1 MSQQLPLKSYGDSA
15 CFVECCLFSFSVP
28 NTSITPE
35 GTILIFTIFQ
45 TLIPTSSDFLN
56 TFLAVTSGLLEVKG
70 NQLLGN
76 ISELFPRQYSPDILV
91 MGEVFQ
97 IKP

>member
-1 MSQQLPLKSYGDSA
+1 ML
-15 CFVECCLFSFSVP
+15 CRMLFMLILRP
-28 NTSITPE
+28 YKSITPE

-45 TLIPTSSDFLN
+45 TLILASSDFLN
-56 TFLAVTSGLLEVKG
+56 TFLAAAPGLLEVKG

-76 ISELFPRQYSPDILV
+76 IAELFPRQYSLDTIV

-97 IKP
+97 SKP